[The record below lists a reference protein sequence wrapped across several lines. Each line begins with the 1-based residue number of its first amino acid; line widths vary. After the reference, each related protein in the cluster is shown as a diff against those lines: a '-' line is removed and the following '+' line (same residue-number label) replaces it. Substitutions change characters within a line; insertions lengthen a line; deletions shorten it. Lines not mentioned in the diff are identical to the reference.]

1 MLGESMSN
9 LDDFVSNV
17 ERKQQCSEV
26 KKNKKPKIILGIV
39 ILIVLIIGFKPGGVF
54 HSSQNKV
61 STVSKSSLEK
71 VLETSQLTTLQYTYN
86 AIAEVKKEFFDTIK
100 YHVAYEGTVQAGID
114 FEDIDIDINK
124 EKKIIT
130 ITLPEVSIQ
139 NVIVSAES
147 MEYIF
152 NDDKY
157 ESETVASE
165 AYSACVKDLQT
176 RAEKEVQLLQMAK
189 HNARDV
195 VQALIEPWVKQVDKE
210 YTIEIL

>member
-1 MLGESMSN
+1 M
-9 LDDFVSNV
+9 
-17 ERKQQCSEV
+17 
-26 KKNKKPKIILGIV
+26 ILIV
-39 ILIVLIIGFKPGGVF
+39 LIVLIIGFKPGGVF
-54 HSSQNKV
+54 RSSQNKV

-114 FEDIDIDINK
+114 FEDIDIDINE
-124 EKKIIT
+124 EKKLIT

-139 NVIVSAES
+139 NVIVNAES

-157 ESETVASE
+157 ETETVASE

-189 HNARDV
+189 DNARDA
-195 VQALIEPWVKQVDKE
+195 VQALIEPWVKQVDEE

>member
-1 MLGESMSN
+1 MSN
-9 LDDFVSNV
+9 LDNFVSNV

-114 FEDIDIDINK
+114 FEDIDIDINE
-124 EKKIIT
+124 EKKLIT

-189 HNARDV
+189 DNARDA
-195 VQALIEPWVKQVDKE
+195 VQALIEPWVKQVDEE
-210 YTIEIL
+210 YTIKIL

>member
-1 MLGESMSN
+1 MSN
-9 LDDFVSNV
+9 LDNFVSNV

-39 ILIVLIIGFKPGGVF
+39 ILIVLIVLIIGFKPGGVF
-54 HSSQNKV
+54 HFSQNKV

-114 FEDIDIDINK
+114 FEDIDIDINE
-124 EKKIIT
+124 EKKLIT

-189 HNARDV
+189 DNARDA
-195 VQALIEPWVKQVDKE
+195 VQALIEPWVKQVDEE
-210 YTIEIL
+210 YTIKIL

>member
-1 MLGESMSN
+1 MSN
-9 LDDFVSNV
+9 LDNFVSNV

-26 KKNKKPKIILGIV
+26 KTNKKPKIILGIV
-39 ILIVLIIGFKPGGVF
+39 ILIVLIVLIIGFKPGGVF
-54 HSSQNKV
+54 RSSQNKV
-61 STVSKSSLEK
+61 STVSKPSLEK

-114 FEDIDIDINK
+114 FEDIDIDINE
-124 EKKIIT
+124 EKKLIT

-139 NVIVSAES
+139 NVIVNAES

-157 ESETVASE
+157 ETETVASE

-189 HNARDV
+189 DNARDA
-195 VQALIEPWVKQVDKE
+195 VQALIEPWVKQVDEE

>member
-1 MLGESMSN
+1 MSN
-9 LDDFVSNV
+9 LDNFVSNV

-26 KKNKKPKIILGIV
+26 KTNKKPKIILGIV
-39 ILIVLIIGFKPGGVF
+39 ILIVLIVLIIGFKPGGVF
-54 HSSQNKV
+54 RSSQNKV
-61 STVSKSSLEK
+61 SPVSKSSLEK
-71 VLETSQLTTLQYTYN
+71 VLETRQLTTLQYTYN

-114 FEDIDIDINK
+114 FEDIDIDINE
-124 EKKIIT
+124 EKKLIT

-139 NVIVSAES
+139 NVIVNAES

-157 ESETVASE
+157 ETETVASE

-189 HNARDV
+189 DNARDA
-195 VQALIEPWVKQVDKE
+195 VQALIEPWGKQVDEE

>member
-1 MLGESMSN
+1 MSN
-9 LDDFVSNV
+9 LDNFVSNV

-189 HNARDV
+189 ENARDA
-195 VQALIEPWVKQVDKE
+195 VQALIEPWVKQVDEE
-210 YTIEIL
+210 YTIKIL

>member
-1 MLGESMSN
+1 MSN
-9 LDDFVSNV
+9 LDNFVSNV

-26 KKNKKPKIILGIV
+26 KTNKKPKIILGIV
-39 ILIVLIIGFKPGGVF
+39 ILIVLIVLIIGFKPGGVF
-54 HSSQNKV
+54 RSSQNKV

-114 FEDIDIDINK
+114 FEDIDIDINE
-124 EKKIIT
+124 EKKLIT

-139 NVIVSAES
+139 NVIVNAES

-157 ESETVASE
+157 ETETVASE

-189 HNARDV
+189 DNARDA
-195 VQALIEPWVKQVDKE
+195 VQALIEPWVKQVDEE

>member
-1 MLGESMSN
+1 MSN
-9 LDDFVSNV
+9 LDNFVSNV

-39 ILIVLIIGFKPGGVF
+39 ILIVLIVLIIGFKPGGVS

-114 FEDIDIDINK
+114 FEDINIDINE
-124 EKKIIT
+124 EKKLIT

-189 HNARDV
+189 ENARDA
-195 VQALIEPWVKQVDKE
+195 VQALIEPWVKQVDEE
-210 YTIEIL
+210 YTIKIL

>member
-54 HSSQNKV
+54 RSSQNKV

-71 VLETSQLTTLQYTYN
+71 VLETSQLTTVQYTYN

-114 FEDIDIDINK
+114 FEDIDININK
-124 EKKIIT
+124 EKKLIT

>member
-1 MLGESMSN
+1 MSN
-9 LDDFVSNV
+9 LDNFVSNV

-26 KKNKKPKIILGIV
+26 KTNKKPKIILGILILIV
-39 ILIVLIIGFKPGGVF
+39 LIVLIIGFKPGGVF
-54 HSSQNKV
+54 RSSQNKV

-114 FEDIDIDINK
+114 FEDIDIDINE
-124 EKKIIT
+124 EKKLIT

-139 NVIVSAES
+139 NVIVNAES

-157 ESETVASE
+157 ETETVASE

-189 HNARDV
+189 DNARDA
-195 VQALIEPWVKQVDKE
+195 VQALIEPWVKQVDEE

>member
-1 MLGESMSN
+1 MSN
-9 LDDFVSNV
+9 LDNFVSNV

-26 KKNKKPKIILGIV
+26 KTNKKPKIILGIV
-39 ILIVLIIGFKPGGVF
+39 ILIVLIVLIIGFKPGGVF
-54 HSSQNKV
+54 RSSQNKV
-61 STVSKSSLEK
+61 SPVSKSSLEK

-114 FEDIDIDINK
+114 FEDIDIDINE
-124 EKKIIT
+124 EKKLIT

-139 NVIVSAES
+139 NVIVNAES

-157 ESETVASE
+157 ETETVASE

-189 HNARDV
+189 DNARDA
-195 VQALIEPWVKQVDKE
+195 VQALIEPWGKQVDEE

>member
-1 MLGESMSN
+1 MSN
-9 LDDFVSNV
+9 LDNFVSNV

-114 FEDIDIDINK
+114 FEDIDIYINK

>member
-1 MLGESMSN
+1 MSN
-9 LDDFVSNV
+9 LDNFVSNV

-39 ILIVLIIGFKPGGVF
+39 ILIVLIVLIIGFKPGGVF

-114 FEDIDIDINK
+114 FEDIDIDINE
-124 EKKIIT
+124 EKKLIT

-189 HNARDV
+189 DNARDA
-195 VQALIEPWVKQVDKE
+195 VQALIEPWVKQVDEE
-210 YTIEIL
+210 YTIKIL

>member
-1 MLGESMSN
+1 MSN
-9 LDDFVSNV
+9 LDNFVSNV

-26 KKNKKPKIILGIV
+26 KTNKKPKIILGIV
-39 ILIVLIIGFKPGGVF
+39 ILIVLIVLIIGFKPGGVF
-54 HSSQNKV
+54 RSSQNKV

-114 FEDIDIDINK
+114 FEDIDIDINE
-124 EKKIIT
+124 EKKLIT
-130 ITLPEVSIQ
+130 LTLPEVSIQ
-139 NVIVSAES
+139 NVIVNAES

-157 ESETVASE
+157 ETETVASE

-189 HNARDV
+189 DNARDA
-195 VQALIEPWVKQVDKE
+195 VQALIEPWVKQVDEE

>member
-1 MLGESMSN
+1 MSN
-9 LDDFVSNV
+9 LDNFVSNV

-39 ILIVLIIGFKPGGVF
+39 ILIVLIVLIIGFKPGGVF